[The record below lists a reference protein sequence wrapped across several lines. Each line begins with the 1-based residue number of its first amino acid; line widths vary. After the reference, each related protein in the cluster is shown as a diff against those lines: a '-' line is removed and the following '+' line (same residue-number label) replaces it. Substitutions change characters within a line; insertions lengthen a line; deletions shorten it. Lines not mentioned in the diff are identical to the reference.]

1 MPFTIKI
8 IFPQVLEKLSP
19 VEVADRSILC
29 ANEILAF
36 LVKICLSILGGY
48 FISKL
53 LPQEDSMAPTAN
65 HPFHQLSHVVLWWVL
80 FPLYKMCVEFEGAE
94 SQSAEGVAIVSL
106 GKSLESATDNRAHDF
121 LRWRVPF
128 VIVFLI
134 LIDDSP
140 ILVFDLFH
148 GARLVQGV
156 VNVFANLSA
165 ARSTITVALRPW
177 KDALTWDKVVD
188 AIQFRHCQ
196 VSP

>member
-1 MPFTIKI
+1 M
-8 IFPQVLEKLSP
+8 
-19 VEVADRSILC
+19 EVADRSILWS
-29 ANEILAF
+29 NKILAF
-36 LVKICLSILGGY
+36 LVEICLSILGCY

-53 LPQEDSMAPTAN
+53 LSQEDSMAPTSN
-65 HPFHQLSHVVLWWVL
+65 HPFHQLCHVVLWRVL
-80 FPLYKMCVEFEGAE
+80 FSLYKMCVEFEGVE
-94 SQSAEGVAIVSL
+94 SESSQRVAIVSL
-106 GKSLESATDNRAHDF
+106 GKPLESATDNRAHDF

-128 VIVFLI
+128 EIVFLI

-188 AIQFRHCQ
+188 AIQFRHC
-196 VSP
+196 